1 MIAIVDYEMGN
12 LRSVQ
17 KAVEHEGGAAVVT
30 ADEDMLQAARGLILP
45 GVGAF
50 GDAMRSLQARQLV
63 DPIKR
68 QVEAG
73 KPLLGI
79 CLGMQLLFE
88 ESDEMGPNQGLGVFR
103 GRVLRFPGTPA
114 GSAPAASPPAQRA
127 HRVPHIGWNQV
138 HHCQNSPLLTGI
150 PDSSYAYFVHSYYV
164 VPEDEAIV
172 LATTDYGLTYASIVG
187 RGNIYG
193 AQFHPEKSQE
203 VGLQLL
209 RNFVKI
215 ANRR

>member
-1 MIAIVDYEMGN
+1 
-12 LRSVQ
+12 
-17 KAVEHEGGAAVVT
+17 
-30 ADEDMLQAARGLILP
+30 
-45 GVGAF
+45 
-50 GDAMRSLQARQLV
+50 
-63 DPIKR
+63 
-68 QVEAG
+68 
-73 KPLLGI
+73 
-79 CLGMQLLFE
+79 
-88 ESDEMGPNQGLGVFR
+88 MGPNQGLGVFR
-103 GRVLRFPGTPA
+103 GPVLRFAGTPTG
-114 GSAPAASPPAQRA
+114 GSPATSPPAQRV

-138 HHCQNSPLLTGI
+138 HHCQNSPLLAGI
-150 PDSSYAYFVHSYYV
+150 PDGSYAYFVHSYYV

-172 LATTDYGLTYASIVG
+172 LATTDYGLSYASIVG